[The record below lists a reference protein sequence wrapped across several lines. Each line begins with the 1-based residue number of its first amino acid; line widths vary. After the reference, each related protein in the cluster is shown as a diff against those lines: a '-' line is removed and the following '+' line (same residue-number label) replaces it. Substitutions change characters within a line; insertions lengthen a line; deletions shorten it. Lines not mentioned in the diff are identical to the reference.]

1 MDLNSLSKY
10 TRADKSKAKLIDDVL
25 SMQMRICAPKMKHQ
39 FFAYLADDDSDNDA
53 CYEVIHQTKFCPECG
68 KKYPESENFCLE
80 CGVILKQIKYVDV
93 KEIEIKPE
101 FAVVKANEYHDFKDI
116 LTDENI
122 EKIAKGDFS
131 INRIK
136 KNIKIEALKRLD
148 DAIKQND
155 ILFDDLTPLEKVTLF
170 VKSFVHIE
178 YKSYGPELGF
188 YEFNKISIDDRQLD
202 VLQITTLLH
211 ELAHFLNKE
220 ILVHIICELLD
231 CSKTSEI
238 ESIATFIL
246 SYYPPNQ
253 LIDEYA
259 AHTVEGRFT
268 LYGYQDY
275 SSFLSIQKT
284 IDLPADD
291 IEMLKTIGNS
301 FANIIKS
308 IIESFIDSR
317 LLDDIKAQFR
327 REILDRPDYR
337 NLAMENCTL
346 LYSEGFIKAVKWILS
361 DGFMVAI
368 DNIDILNQYNSKI

>member
-25 SMQMRICAPKMKHQ
+25 SMQMRICAPNMEHQ
-39 FFAYLADDDSDNDA
+39 LFAHLADDDSDNDA
-53 CYEVIHQTKFCPECG
+53 CYKVIPQTKFCPECG
-68 KKYPESENFCLE
+68 KKYPESENFCLD

-93 KEIEIKPE
+93 KEIEINPE
-101 FAVVKANEYHDFKDI
+101 FPVVKANEYHDFAEI
-116 LTDENI
+116 LTDKNI

-131 INRIK
+131 INKIK
-136 KNIKIEALKRLD
+136 KNIKLQALKRLD
-148 DAIKQND
+148 DAIKEYD

-170 VKSFVHIE
+170 VKSFVDIE

-188 YEFNKISIDDRQLD
+188 YEFNKISIDDRR
-202 VLQITTLLH
+202 
-211 ELAHFLNKE
+211 
-220 ILVHIICELLD
+220 
-231 CSKTSEI
+231 SKTSEI

-246 SYYPPNQ
+246 TYYPPNQ

-301 FANIIKS
+301 FANVIKS
-308 IIESFIDSR
+308 IVESFIDSR
-317 LLDDIKAQFR
+317 LLDDIKTQFR

-337 NLAMENCTL
+337 NLSMENCTL

-361 DGFMVAI
+361 DGFMVAA
-368 DNIDILNQYNSKI
+368 DNIDILNQYNSKM

>member
-53 CYEVIHQTKFCPECG
+53 CYKVIPQTKFCPECG
-68 KKYPESENFCLE
+68 KKYPERENFCLD
-80 CGVILKQIKYVDV
+80 CGVVLKQIKDIDV
-93 KEIEIKPE
+93 KEIEINPE
-101 FAVVKANEYHDFKDI
+101 FPVVKANEYHDFAEI
-116 LTDENI
+116 LTDKNI

-131 INRIK
+131 INKIK
-136 KNIKIEALKRLD
+136 KNIKLQALKRLD
-148 DAIKQND
+148 DAIKEYD

-170 VKSFVHIE
+170 VKSFVDIE

-220 ILVHIICELLD
+220 LLVHIICELLD

-246 SYYPPNQ
+246 IYYPPNQ

-301 FANIIKS
+301 FANVIKS
-308 IIESFIDSR
+308 IVESFIDSR
-317 LLDDIKAQFR
+317 LLEDIKTQFR

-337 NLAMENCTL
+337 NLSMENCTL

-361 DGFMVAI
+361 DGFMVAA
-368 DNIDILNQYNSKI
+368 DNIDILNQYNSKM

>member
-53 CYEVIHQTKFCPECG
+53 CYKVIPQTKFCPECG
-68 KKYPESENFCLE
+68 KKYPERENFCLD
-80 CGVILKQIKYVDV
+80 CGVVLKQIKDIDV
-93 KEIEIKPE
+93 KEIEINPE
-101 FAVVKANEYHDFKDI
+101 FPVVKANEYHDFAEI
-116 LTDENI
+116 LTDKNI

-131 INRIK
+131 INKIK
-136 KNIKIEALKRLD
+136 KNIKLQALKRLD
-148 DAIKQND
+148 DAIKEYD

-170 VKSFVHIE
+170 VKSFVDIE

-220 ILVHIICELLD
+220 LLVHIICELLD

-246 SYYPPNQ
+246 IYYPPNQ

-301 FANIIKS
+301 FANVIKS
-308 IIESFIDSR
+308 IVESFIDSR
-317 LLDDIKAQFR
+317 LLDDIKTQFR

-337 NLAMENCTL
+337 NLSMENCTL

-361 DGFMVAI
+361 DGFMVAA
-368 DNIDILNQYNSKI
+368 DNIDILNQYNSKM

>member
-53 CYEVIHQTKFCPECG
+53 CYEVIPQTKFCPECG
-68 KKYPESENFCLE
+68 EKYPERENFCLD
-80 CGVILKQIKYVDV
+80 CGVVLKQIKDIDV
-93 KEIEIKPE
+93 KEIEINPE
-101 FAVVKANEYHDFKDI
+101 FPVVKANEYHDFAEI
-116 LTDENI
+116 LTDKNI

-131 INRIK
+131 INKIK
-136 KNIKIEALKRLD
+136 KNIKLQALKRLD
-148 DAIKQND
+148 DAIKEYD

-170 VKSFVHIE
+170 VKSFVDIE

-220 ILVHIICELLD
+220 LLVHIICELLD

-246 SYYPPNQ
+246 IYYPPNQ

-301 FANIIKS
+301 FANVIKS
-308 IIESFIDSR
+308 IVESFIDSR
-317 LLDDIKAQFR
+317 LLDDIKTQFR

-337 NLAMENCTL
+337 NLSMENCTL

-361 DGFMVAI
+361 DGFMVAA
-368 DNIDILNQYNSKI
+368 DNIDILNQYNSKM